1 MLFFVII
8 VTGDDFM
15 NATMISEDLAEISS
29 EVNEKYFIELSYD
42 NIKNISREIMEQ
54 NREAYTTLANA

>member
-1 MLFFVII
+1 MNVNLI
-8 VTGDDFM
+8 TGDDFM